1 MLRKFTGGATLLLGM
16 AVLLTGFYAPAH
28 STIYFQYL
36 TLLDNVQAISQ
47 AFVKEPTGTAQRV
60 LQSATATLAS
70 RFNWDTEQIAKFVPV
85 VVSGCATDSLACY
98 AQCEERLGSEKV
110 WAEQQR
116 QIAAHNEELAQ
127 LQWPGQGEVI
137 VSGSSTLFP
146 LTEHMATCYA
156 YRTEQQSQR
165 DAPQLRIQLASV
177 GTHGNLDQFCN
188 GAEDLHN
195 ASDKI
200 TVDEFRAHGC
210 ADLTADEL
218 VELTVAQDALT
229 IVRGKPVAGG
239 DNDEFP
245 VALNQRQLRFLL
257 AYADRWVEVD
267 PSGADKPI
275 VRYYPGLD
283 SGTRAVLI
291 NRVFAGSKVD
301 PATVFNHVNYIR
313 PHEDDAWAARQ
324 IAHNP
329 NAIGF
334 FGYRFYREQQ
344 AYLIALPID
353 GKQPEEIEEYPL
365 MRPLYLYTT
374 RTKLAEKPLLR
385 DFVHY
390 YLLALDEYS
399 QNVGY
404 LPLQRAER
412 ETAVRTFEA
421 LLATMLLPQ

>member
-1 MLRKFTGGATLLLGM
+1 MFRKFTGSATLLIGI
-16 AVLLTGFYAPAH
+16 AVLMTGFYAPAH

-36 TLLDNVQAISQ
+36 TLLDNVQAMSQ
-47 AFVKEPTGTAQRV
+47 AFVKEPTGTAQRIV
-60 LQSATATLAS
+60 QGVTATLAG
-70 RFNWDTEQIAKFVPV
+70 RLNWDTEQIAKFVPV
-85 VVSGCATDSLACY
+85 VVTGCDNDSLACY

-116 QIAAHNEELAQ
+116 QIAAHSAELAQ
-127 LQWPGQGEVI
+127 LSWPGQGQI
-137 VSGSSTLFP
+137 IIAGSSTLFP
-146 LTEHMATCYA
+146 LTEHMAICYA
-156 YRTEQQSQR
+156 YRSEQQSR
-165 DAPQLRIQLASV
+165 LDAPQLRLQMASV
-177 GTHGNLDQFCN
+177 GTHGNLDQFCA
-188 GAEDLHN
+188 GTEDLHN

-200 TVDEFRAHGC
+200 TLDEFRAHGC
-210 ADLTADEL
+210 TDLTADEL

-229 IVRGKPVAGG
+229 IVRGRPVAGG

-245 VALNQRQLRFLL
+245 TQLNQRQLRFLL

-291 NRVFAGSKVD
+291 NRIFAGSKVD
-301 PATVFNHVNYIR
+301 PATVFDQINYIR
-313 PHEDDAWAARQ
+313 PHEDDVWAARQ

-344 AYLIALPID
+344 AYLVALPLD

-374 RTKLAEKPLLR
+374 RTKLVENPLLR

-399 QNVGY
+399 QNLGY
-404 LPLQRAER
+404 LPLKRAER
-412 ETAVRTFEA
+412 ETAVRTLAA
-421 LLATMLLPQ
+421 LLATMPAPQ